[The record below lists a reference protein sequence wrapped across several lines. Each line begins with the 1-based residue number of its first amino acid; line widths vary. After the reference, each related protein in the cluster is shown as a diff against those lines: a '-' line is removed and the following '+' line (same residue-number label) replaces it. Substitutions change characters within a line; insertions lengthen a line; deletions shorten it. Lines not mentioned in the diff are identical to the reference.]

1 MSLKPDAWIRS
12 KCLGLQDD
20 EVPMIEPF
28 YQNLRKDA
36 QGRALPS
43 FGLSSYG
50 YDVRLGNSF
59 TFAPRS
65 VTSDGSVA
73 GPKQINIQLTNGS
86 KQTKVLPIA
95 VENYGS
101 IIDLDGNSL
110 DPSKMQPYQYITF
123 DDVDYIDLPPGAFC
137 LGVTMELISLP
148 RDVTVV
154 CMGKS
159 TVARAGVIVTVT
171 PLEAGWEGYVTLE
184 ITNTNSVPVR
194 LYSGMGI
201 TQLQFY
207 HHEDE
212 QCEVS
217 YADRRGKYM
226 GQEAKPVIAR
236 L

>member
-12 KCLGLQDD
+12 KCLGLNDD
-20 EVPMIEPF
+20 QVPMIEPF
-28 YQNLRKDA
+28 YENLRKED

-65 VTSDGSVA
+65 VNLDGQIF
-73 GPKQINIQLTNGS
+73 GPPAVNYKKFDGMFYHQALPQIIGGTF
-86 KQTKVLPIA
+86 
-95 VENYGS
+95 
-101 IIDLDGNSL
+101 IDLDGNSV
-110 DPSKMQPYQYITF
+110 DSRKMTPNRYITI

-207 HHEDE
+207 HHADE

-217 YADRRGKYM
+217 YADRQGKYM
-226 GQEAKPVIAR
+226 GQENRPVVAR

>member
-12 KCLGLQDD
+12 KCIGLQDD

-28 YQNLRKDA
+28 YENLRKEAD
-36 QGRALPS
+36 GRALPS

-65 VTSDGSVA
+65 VDLKGSSFGPPSISYKKHDGTSHVHA
-73 GPKQINIQLTNGS
+73 
-86 KQTKVLPIA
+86 LPIA
-95 VENYGS
+95 VDGAF
-101 IIDLDGNSL
+101 IDLDGNSI
-110 DPSKMQPYQYITF
+110 DPQKMTPERYITI
-123 DDVDYIDLPPGAFC
+123 DDVEYIDLPPMVFV
-137 LGVTMELISLP
+137 LGVTTELIALP

-207 HHEDE
+207 HHSDE

-217 YADRRGKYM
+217 YADRKGKYM
-226 GQEAKPVIAR
+226 GQENRPVVAR

>member
-12 KCLGLQDD
+12 KCLGLNDD
-20 EVPMIEPF
+20 QVPMIEPF
-28 YQNLRKDA
+28 YENLRKEA

-65 VTSDGSVA
+65 VNSDGHVS
-73 GPKQINIQLTNGS
+73 GPAVIEYKKLDGMFYQQGLPQIIGGTF
-86 KQTKVLPIA
+86 
-95 VENYGS
+95 
-101 IIDLDGNSL
+101 IDLDGNSA
-110 DPSKMQPYQYITF
+110 DPRKMTAERYITI
-123 DDVDYIDLPPGAFC
+123 DDVDYVDLPPGAFC

-207 HHEDE
+207 HHADE

-217 YADRRGKYM
+217 YADRKGKYM
-226 GQEAKPVIAR
+226 GQEYKPVTAR

>member
-12 KCLGLQDD
+12 KCIGLKDD
-20 EVPMIEPF
+20 QVPMIEPF
-28 YQNLRKDA
+28 YENLRKEAD
-36 QGRALPS
+36 GRALPS

-59 TFAPRS
+59 TFAPR
-65 VTSDGSVA
+65 TENADGQIF
-73 GPKQINIQLTNGS
+73 GPANIVCKKFDGTTCVQA
-86 KQTKVLPIA
+86 LPFI
-95 VENYGS
+95 VGGTF
-101 IIDLDGNSL
+101 IDLDGNST
-110 DPSKMQPYQYITF
+110 DPRKMTPERYITI

-137 LGVTMELISLP
+137 LAVTMELIALP

-207 HHEDE
+207 HHAEE

-217 YADRRGKYM
+217 YADRKGKYM
-226 GQEAKPVIAR
+226 GQENKPVPAR

>member
-12 KCLGLQDD
+12 KCIGLKDD
-20 EVPMIEPF
+20 QVPMIEPF
-28 YQNLRKDA
+28 YENLRKEAD
-36 QGRALPS
+36 GRALPS

-59 TFAPRS
+59 TFAPRTE
-65 VTSDGSVA
+65 VGLGNYA
-73 GPKQINIQLTNGS
+73 GPPNVVCMHHNGVM
-86 KQTKVLPIA
+86 KRHTLPVA
-95 VENYGS
+95 DRS
-101 IIDLDGNSL
+101 LIIDLDGNSI
-110 DPSKMQPYQYITF
+110 DPNRMGPKDYITI
-123 DDVDYIDLPPGAFC
+123 DDVEFIDLPPGAFC

-201 TQLQFY
+201 TQLQCY
-207 HHEDE
+207 HHEQE

-217 YADRRGKYM
+217 YADRKGKYM
-226 GQEAKPVIAR
+226 GQENKPVPAR

>member
-12 KCLGLQDD
+12 KCLGLNDD
-20 EVPMIEPF
+20 QVPMIEPF
-28 YQNLRKDA
+28 YENLRKEA

-59 TFAPRS
+59 TFAPRTEVGLGNYAGPS
-65 VTSDGSVA
+65 NVVCMHHNGSV
-73 GPKQINIQLTNGS
+73 KRHM
-86 KQTKVLPIA
+86 LPNA
-95 VENYGS
+95 NRNL
-101 IIDLDGNSL
+101 IIDLDGNST
-110 DPSKMQPYQYITF
+110 DTNRMQPSDYVTI
-123 DDVDYIDLPPGAFC
+123 DDVEYIDLPPGAFV
-137 LGVTMELISLP
+137 LGVTMELIALP

-207 HHEDE
+207 HHADE

-217 YADRRGKYM
+217 YADRKGKYM
-226 GQEAKPVIAR
+226 GQEYKPVTAR